1 MAQRFQLVGD
11 HPVLDFANT
20 LDYRYEPAKSVEL
33 LESVGD
39 LVRFGSESG
48 LLTVAEANQLGL
60 RAHKHSA
67 GQILRRARELREG
80 IERIFAALSDGRTV
94 AASDLD
100 GLNTWAQEALVHRRI
115 ERRNHLFL
123 WRWQDTALSPEG
135 VLWRIAQAAAELL
148 TSPEARLVGRCSAD
162 NCRWLFLDKSKNH
175 SRRWCDM
182 RICGNRQKAQ
192 AYYRRITAD
201 P

>member
-1 MAQRFQLVGD
+1 MAQHFQLVGD

-20 LDYRYEPAKSVEL
+20 LDYRYEPAKSLEL
-33 LESVGD
+33 LESVAD

-48 LLTVAEANQLGL
+48 LLKVAEANRLKQRDHKQGAGRILG
-60 RAHKHSA
+60 
-67 GQILRRARELREG
+67 RARELREG
-80 IERIFAALSDGRTV
+80 IERIFAAVSDGRTV

-100 GLNTWAQEALVHRRI
+100 GLNAWVQEASPHRSI
-115 ERRNHLFL
+115 ERRNHSFL
-123 WRWQDTALSPEG
+123 WRWQDAALSPEG

-192 AYYRRITAD
+192 AYYRRITAG